1 MLPKRIR
8 RLNKNRDWIF
18 HFLSSDCIFSRAMF
32 WIFCGVYRKMAKS
45 NQSLHIAC
53 IAQLAFNSTSFKCY
67 FGLKLHWSFRS
78 LSPKVV
84 DNPTDWRSF
93 FLTQPMAKRLK
104 LFGIIYLVGKIRRS
118 NGFFFQGPGRLSEI
132 SSFNTIWVGKID
144 LDDLPFEM
152 DRVLN
157 SIILSWHYEILEEY
171 FTS

>member
-1 MLPKRIR
+1 
-8 RLNKNRDWIF
+8 
-18 HFLSSDCIFSRAMF
+18 
-32 WIFCGVYRKMAKS
+32 
-45 NQSLHIAC
+45 
-53 IAQLAFNSTSFKCY
+53 
-67 FGLKLHWSFRS
+67 
-78 LSPKVV
+78 
-84 DNPTDWRSF
+84 
-93 FLTQPMAKRLK
+93 MAKRLK